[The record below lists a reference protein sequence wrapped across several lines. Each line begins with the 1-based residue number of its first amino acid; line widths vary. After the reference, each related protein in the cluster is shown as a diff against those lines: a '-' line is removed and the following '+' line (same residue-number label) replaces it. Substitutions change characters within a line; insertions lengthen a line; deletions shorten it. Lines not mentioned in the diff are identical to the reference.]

1 MNIIEV
7 LIDITTIV
15 LYAYFILLILKKIRE
30 LEIKKGV
37 FHALTILFITSII
50 SKILIRYI

>member
-7 LIDITTIV
+7 LIDITTIL
-15 LYAYFILLILKKIRE
+15 LYAYFIFLILIKIRE

-37 FHALTILFITSII
+37 F
-50 SKILIRYI
+50 

>member
-7 LIDITTIV
+7 LIDITTIL
-15 LYAYFILLILKKIRE
+15 LYAYFIFLILIKIRE

-37 FHALTILFITSII
+37 FNALTILFITFLI